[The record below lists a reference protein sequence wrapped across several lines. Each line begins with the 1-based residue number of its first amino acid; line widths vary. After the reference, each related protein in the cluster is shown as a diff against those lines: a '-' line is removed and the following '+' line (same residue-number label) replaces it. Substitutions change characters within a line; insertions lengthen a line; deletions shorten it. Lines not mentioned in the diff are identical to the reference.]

1 MSLILKH
8 KNNVKTPWDVIK
20 EAIGKTRYNNQ
31 KVYPEIVLLGKGNI
45 TNSKSIAENFNNFF
59 TEIGLKLA
67 SEIKKAAKTFDIYL
81 KKVNIL
87 QPEYPLSIN
96 ELKKHSFLCKQ
107 TKVQVMM
114 KSVLMLLKVVLD
126 L

>member
-31 KVYPEIVLLGKGNI
+31 KVYPEIVLLGKGNV